1 MDILENKMQ
10 HSNYSGQEEVLIQLP
25 ITTFEELAFF
35 EEQLKEV
42 NFKEEAVQ
50 YFKNIFFI

>member
-10 HSNYSGQEEVLIQLP
+10 RSNYSNQEEVLIQLP
-25 ITTFEELAFF
+25 ITTFEELAYF